1 METFDHIV
9 LEDATTKDDNYTGNK
24 IVQETGTGNDDVT
37 DVRIINA
44 GFGMSTLPTTTI
56 TSNSGSGCTLH
67 PYGSEIGR
75 VLKLKIVEY
84 GKDYEDSPSP
94 PTLTLPT
101 QLIVTGA
108 TGNYTVGETVS
119 GLGTDGSTT
128 VTATV
133 NAWHSDRG
141 LMEISSPSGVFDTRV
156 TLTGGTSSVEGTI
169 RVNDLATA
177 T

>member
-1 METFDHIV
+1 
-9 LEDATTKDDNYTGNK
+9 
-24 IVQETGTGNDDVT
+24 
-37 DVRIINA
+37 
-44 GFGMSTLPTTTI
+44 MSTLPTTTI

-133 NAWHSDRG
+133 NAWDSDRG
-141 LMEISSPSGVFDTRV
+141 LMEVSSPSGIFDTRV
-156 TLTGGTSSVEGTI
+156 TLTGGTSTETGTI
-169 RVNDLATA
+169 RVVDTATA
-177 T
+177 STTVGTVVDTCLLYTSPSPRDS